1 MGCDDGSVEIDQ
13 SIKVEQTHADTRIGV
28 VRGDEKLLVV
38 VDADLK
44 RKLLGLLRRRNVRAP
59 HVRLF
64 GVLLHLAL
72 RESKMLKPGD
82 ILVIGEEYPGQ
93 ENRLR
98 DMLASRL
105 SIDRALIL
113 FMRVGSDLR
122 LTK

>member
-1 MGCDDGSVEIDQ
+1 
-13 SIKVEQTHADTRIGV
+13 
-28 VRGDEKLLVV
+28 
-38 VDADLK
+38 
-44 RKLLGLLRRRNVRAP
+44 
-59 HVRLF
+59 
-64 GVLLHLAL
+64 
-72 RESKMLKPGD
+72 MLKPGD